1 MDHGIEDR
9 EFCKYLVDWADIIRK
24 TFYDGGIEEIIST
37 RRLVHIIKAYMIFK
51 SKSKAIEVC
60 VNRFDDDTKQAFTE
74 LYDKV
79 DADFEYTETS
89 ESDSIDSGLAS

>member
-1 MDHGIEDR
+1 
-9 EFCKYLVDWADIIRK
+9 
-24 TFYDGGIEEIIST
+24 
-37 RRLVHIIKAYMIFK
+37 MIFK